1 MRVMK
6 EGVEALGAVYG
17 TEFEYGPSA
26 TVSRKKRKN
35 IKNKKKNLIRQTVR
49 IDYDKFCKHCSF
61 ESFLYFTFR

>member
-26 TVSRKKRKN
+26 TVSRKRGKILKT
-35 IKNKKKNLIRQTVR
+35 KKNVS
-49 IDYDKFCKHCSF
+49 Y
-61 ESFLYFTFR
+61 